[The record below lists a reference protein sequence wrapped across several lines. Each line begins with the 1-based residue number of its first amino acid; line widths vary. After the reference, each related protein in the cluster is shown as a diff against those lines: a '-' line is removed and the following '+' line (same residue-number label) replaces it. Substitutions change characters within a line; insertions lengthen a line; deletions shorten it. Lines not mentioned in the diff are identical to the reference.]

1 MVANGSLHGVG
12 PPYVIALRE
21 GSCGSREETNA
32 CGGIK
37 ENFSKDQTRE
47 KIPRSNAQ
55 EASTD
60 FLVKTVLSVGRESGH
75 TTLSL
80 ERDSTLGK

>member
-32 CGGIK
+32 CRGIK
-37 ENFSKDQTRE
+37 GDFSKDQTGE
-47 KIPRSNAQ
+47 KIPMSNAQ
-55 EASTD
+55 ES
-60 FLVKTVLSVGRESGH
+60 
-75 TTLSL
+75 
-80 ERDSTLGK
+80 